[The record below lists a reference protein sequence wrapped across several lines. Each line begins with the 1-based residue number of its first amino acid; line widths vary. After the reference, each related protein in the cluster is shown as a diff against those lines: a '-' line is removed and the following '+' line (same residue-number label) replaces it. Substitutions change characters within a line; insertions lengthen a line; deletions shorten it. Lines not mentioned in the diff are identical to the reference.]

1 MLRLLLI
8 FASVVAVVAV
18 IYWQHSHITKQQAEI
33 AHLRQ
38 QAATL
43 IQMREAD
50 AEAYRTAIQGRE
62 QAAQIAKEGRDAL
75 QNINPD
81 ADDAAFCDALGR
93 LWRERA
99 ASAGGNTPGGVAP

>member
-1 MLRLLLI
+1 MKLLAALLPVAILVAFIFWQRHQLI
-8 FASVVAVVAV
+8 E
-18 IYWQHSHITKQQAEI
+18 QQAEI

-62 QAAQIAKEGRDAL
+62 QAARIAKEGRDAL
-75 QNINPD
+75 QNIDPA
-81 ADDAAFCDALGR
+81 ADDAAFCESLGR

-99 ASAGGNTPGGVAP
+99 AGTGGNPSGGTAP